1 MRRTLATI
9 AATAATLALL
19 TRAPEAASPAVPLDR
34 LAKAIANEE
43 DHVTRAELD
52 QWLNQKKSL
61 RLVDVR
67 PKAEFAKSHA
77 ANAESIPME
86 QIASAAF
93 NSTDTIV
100 LLSDGGAHAAQAWVI
115 LQLRGFRNVY
125 FLRDGISGRRSGRGY
140 QPGRDGC

>member
-1 MRRTLATI
+1 VKRTLATI

-19 TRAPEAASPAVPLDR
+19 TRAPEAAAPAVPLDR

-43 DHVTRAELD
+43 DHVTQAELN
-52 QWLNQKKSL
+52 QWVKQKKSL
-61 RLVDVR
+61 RLIDVR
-67 PKAEFAKSHA
+67 SKAEFAKSHA

-100 LLSDGGAHAAQAWVI
+100 LLSEGGAHAAQAWVI

-125 FLRDGISGRRSGRGY
+125 FLRNGISGRRY
-140 QPGRDGC
+140 EPGRDGC